1 MNLNRITFIPLYLLL
16 TVFTFLSACD
26 LDDVLTTNHFDQKAW
41 KALHGSL
48 VIENPRAKMVDD
60 LKTNYLKAGMS
71 QVDVEALLGK
81 ADRIRNKQFLYRVGI
96 SKFSTDYSFLTL
108 IYDDKDKLKE
118 ILNGQ
123 S

>member
-1 MNLNRITFIPLYLLL
+1 MNLNGITFVPLYLLFIA
-16 TVFTFLSACD
+16 FTFLSACD
-26 LDDVLTTNHFDQKAW
+26 LDDVLTINHFDQKAW

-71 QVDVEALLGK
+71 QVDVETLLGK
-81 ADRIRNKQFLYRVGI
+81 ADRVRNKQFLYRLGMG
-96 SKFSTDYSFLTL
+96 KFSENYSFLTL
-108 IYDDKDKLKE
+108 IYDDKDKLIE